1 MAEPNPKLVVPVWA
15 QDVLSKFEN
24 QATPYH
30 EVEVAEALGAARKP
44 QGDLNPDDWKGFL
57 SEWSAFMLDGMH
69 DRESV
74 WGTHFGPMMSAK
86 MEDGGDFYSP
96 DIKKLNA
103 DSVAHWEARAK
114 NCAHPVMRAR
124 YADLVWDLKR
134 AIAVEKGNIEF
145 ARIAIASYLEAA
157 EKKYYSMEM
166 FGIQWLRRALSLS
179 LSINDAERTKRI
191 IEFMFEFY
199 DRVEQLPL
207 PGTWL
212 FLFDS
217 LYGTKGVTAE
227 QEARIIANLESKL
240 AKVSDTKPNDA
251 GVYETLDPWTAE
263 SVAERLAQHYRSKN
277 DKPNV
282 ERVIRTYG
290 KAFEQMARGAN
301 PMLATAW
308 LQPVIERYEQA
319 GLKQEAENLQILAG
333 EKGKN
338 ISSDLK
344 TVSVESDVKAEDVEK
359 LVEQLIG
366 SGNLR
371 TSLGHIAHYFLPK
384 VDDTRKLL
392 ERLRSDAPFLSIVPL
407 HIIEKDGFTTA
418 KIGSIEDDFD
428 GRLHHQL
435 GQTIGFYMPFLEYTL
450 GKLRERYA
458 PTVDDI
464 LCFLCESPLFADAKD
479 GLLRDGLEA
488 YQQDDFVK
496 AVHVLVPQVEYIVRH
511 FAGRLGIP
519 TRKTVKNRPGITDA
533 KNMNDVLADDRIKQT
548 LTENLWRYLAV
559 VYSDRR
565 GLNIR
570 NNMAHGL
577 VLRAAFGRR
586 MGDLVF
592 HTLLALSL
600 MRASEKKPEGA

>member
-1 MAEPNPKLVVPVWA
+1 MAEPNPKLVIPVWA
-15 QDVLSKFEN
+15 QNVLSKFEN
-24 QATPYH
+24 QTEPYQ

-44 QGDLNPDDWKGFL
+44 QGDLSVEDWKGFL
-57 SEWSAFMLDGMH
+57 TEWAAFMFDGKH
-69 DRESV
+69 NGESV
-74 WGTHFGPMMSAK
+74 WGTHFCPMMSAK
-86 MEDGGDFYSP
+86 MNDGSNFYSP
-96 DIKKLNA
+96 DIKKLDA
-103 DSVAHWEARAK
+103 DSITHWETRAK
-114 NCAHPVMRAR
+114 NCTHPVMRAR
-124 YADLVWDLKR
+124 YADLAWDVKR
-134 AIAVEKGNIEF
+134 VIANEKPNVVF
-145 ARIAIASYLEAA
+145 VRIAIDSYLEGA
-157 EKKYYSMEM
+157 EKKHYSMEM
-166 FGIQWLRRALSLS
+166 FGIQWIRRALTLS
-179 LSINDAERTKRI
+179 LSIKDTERTKRV

-217 LYGTKGVTAE
+217 LYGTKDVSPE
-227 QEARIIANLESKL
+227 QEARIIANLEAKL
-240 AKVSDTKPNDA
+240 AKVSDTK
-251 GVYETLDPWTAE
+251 TLDPFTAE
-263 SVAERLAQHYRSKN
+263 SIAERLAQHYRRKN
-277 DKPNV
+277 DKANV
-282 ERVIRTYG
+282 ERVIRAYG

-301 PMLATAW
+301 PMLAMAW
-308 LQPVIERYEQA
+308 LQPVIERYEQE
-319 GLKQEAENLQILAG
+319 GLKQEAESLQILAG

-344 TVSVESDVKAEDVEK
+344 TVSVESDVKPEDVEK

-392 ERLRSDAPFLSIVPL
+392 ERLRTDAPFLSIVPL

-418 KIGSIEDDFD
+418 KIGSIDDD
-428 GRLHHQL
+428 SEGRLHHQL
-435 GQTIGFYMPFLEYTL
+435 RQTIGFYLPFLEYTL

-464 LCFLCESPLFADAKD
+464 LGFLCESPLFADIDA
-479 GLLRDGLEA
+479 GMLREGLEA

-496 AVHVLVPQVEYIVRH
+496 AIHVVVPQIELILRN

-519 TRKTVKNRPGITDA
+519 TRKTGRQGVTDA
-533 KNMNDVLADDRIKQT
+533 KNMNDVLADPRVKEK

-559 VYSDRR
+559 VYADRR

-570 NNMAHGL
+570 NDMAHGL
-577 VLRAAFGRR
+577 MPPAAFGRR

-592 HTLLALSL
+592 HTVLALSL
-600 MRASEKKPEGA
+600 MRAPEKKAEGV